1 MELRKLAGQS
11 LQRDLRLERGQV
23 DEQARTVV
31 VAFASELPYQRSWGV
46 EILSM
51 DPSAVRLGRLTS
63 GGAVLVNHDADD
75 QVGVVEAVSLDGD
88 RTARAVLRFGRSQR
102 AQEVFQ
108 DVLDGV
114 RRLVSVGYLVHQVKA
129 EDSKATPPVY
139 RVTDWEPFEVS
150 IVAVPAD
157 PTVGVGRSADQA
169 VAADAPTVDTNPII
183 EEAIPM
189 SDSTASPA
197 AVAPA
202 APVDAS
208 AIRAG
213 EAARINEIFAL
224 ARAHGQIDLAQQFL
238 DRPVEEFK
246 SALLDLKRSAPVASA
261 ADLGMSKQDV
271 QQYSLLR
278 AIRGVV
284 DGNFEKAAPLEAEAH
299 RALAARFGERPKA
312 FYVPMEVQRRD
323 NAQRRDLS
331 SGVAAQGGFLVE
343 TTNMSFIE
351 ILRNRSIVQAAGAT
365 RMSGLVGNVTVP
377 RQTGAAT
384 ASWLATEATAVTE
397 SDQVFAQM
405 TLSPK
410 NVAAYTEISR
420 QLTLQSD
427 PSAEMIVMNDLAAQV
442 ALAVDLAAVNGTAAS
457 GQPRGILNTAGIGSV
472 TGTSLAYAGIL
483 EFQTD
488 VIAANG
494 LVNPATAAYVTTP
507 AVAALLAARQRFT
520 STDSPLWQGN
530 LLNGTVSGYNA
541 YACTNMPAATAIFGD
556 WSQLVIGEWGQLA
569 VEVNPYANFPAGIVG
584 VRAFYTCDIGVRYA
598 ASFSAAT
605 SIT

>member
-31 VAFASELPYQRSWGV
+31 VAFASELPYERSWGV

-169 VAADAPTVDTNPII
+169 VAADAPTVDTNPTI

-261 ADLGMSKQDV
+261 ADVGMSKQDV

-323 NAQRRDLS
+323 NAQRRDLT

-397 SDQVFAQM
+397 SDLVFAQM

-442 ALAVDLAAVNGTAAS
+442 ALAVDLAAINGTAAG

-507 AVAALLAARQRFT
+507 VVAALLAARQRFT